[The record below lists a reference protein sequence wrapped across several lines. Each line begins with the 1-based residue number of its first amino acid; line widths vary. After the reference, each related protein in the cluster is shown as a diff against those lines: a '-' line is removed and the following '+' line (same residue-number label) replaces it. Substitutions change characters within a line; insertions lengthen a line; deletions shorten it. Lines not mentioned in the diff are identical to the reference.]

1 MTTVTLTTAPSDV
14 MAAASRTG
22 LASRIQNQSHRDMKV
37 WLNNSPTPPDPSA
50 LEPDFVCKPWIDFAV
65 DGTQKVWCQTGDT
78 TKVSVAAQTF
88 S

>member
-1 MTTVTLTTAPSDV
+1 MATVTLTVSPADV
-14 MAAASRTG
+14 MALASRSGT
-22 LASRIQNQSHRDMKV
+22 ASRIQNQSHRDMKV
-37 WLNNSPTPPDPSA
+37 WLNNSASAPDPSA

-65 DGTQKVWCQTGDT
+65 DGTTKVWCQTGDV